1 MSETR
6 CPECQCLLKDKDLKN
21 DKCWKCGLSPVRE
34 IIEKI
39 QNIEVTTKSELK
51 EKKKQERLDEK
62 EKKKQERLDE
72 KEKKKQELE
81 NRIISEKY
89 SILRI
94 FQLVIGFS
102 IFIYSYY
109 FIIFLDD
116 LYDLSLSSSWDNL
129 DKVIIPFLLF
139 LFNSICV
146 ILMVNFIFELD
157 KQKSDKK

>member
-62 EKKKQERLDE
+62 EKKKQE
-72 KEKKKQELE
+72 LE

-116 LYDLSLSSSWDNL
+116 LYDLGLLDGDNL

>member
-62 EKKKQERLDE
+62 EKKKQE
-72 KEKKKQELE
+72 LE
-81 NRIISEKY
+81 NRTISEKY

-116 LYDLSLSSSWDNL
+116 LYDLGLLDGDNL

>member
-51 EKKKQERLDEK
+51 EKKKQE
-62 EKKKQERLDE
+62 
-72 KEKKKQELE
+72 LE
-81 NRIISEKY
+81 NRTISEKY

-109 FIIFLDD
+109 FIINLDD
-116 LYDLSLSSSWDNL
+116 LYDLGLLDGDNL

-146 ILMVNFIFELD
+146 ILVVNFIFELD

>member
-62 EKKKQERLDE
+62 EKKKQE
-72 KEKKKQELE
+72 LE
-81 NRIISEKY
+81 NRTISEKY

-109 FIIFLDD
+109 FIINLDD
-116 LYDLSLSSSWDNL
+116 LYDLGLLDGDNL

-139 LFNSICV
+139 LFNSVCV
-146 ILMVNFIFELD
+146 ILMVNFLFELNERISNN
-157 KQKSDKK
+157 K